1 MRFWLQDCNMFA
13 TLSRMKTTRS
23 RKPKWPKHITLGNVA
38 VTIYRR
44 ITPNGKTGF
53 MLAYKQD
60 GKRKFDSYPDEAEA
74 VQEANTKARQL
85 STLGVK
91 AAQLTDDELR
101 ACVGAMDAVKPL
113 NLPLGRAIE
122 KLLDA
127 VEIVG
132 DVEKVIEACRL
143 YAARNK
149 RTTRKPVADVV
160 AELLAIKESRG
171 ASARTCRTCATAS
184 SSSPTLS
191 AKTLAT
197 SRRRTFRHGS
207 TAGSSRRKTTW
218 AYRRVIHL
226 LFEFAKARGYAA
238 DNPAASLERVKVKH
252 GATLIFKPEEIAKL
266 LTASSPD
273 SCLCSSSARLPDCGA
288 RRLSGWNGATFTLP
302 IKCIVVGADKA
313 KTASRR
319 VVPVADNL
327 AAWLAPYAGRKGK
340 VWTGGHD
347 DFYNAQQETAKAA
360 GLKWKANALRHSAAS
375 YMFALSNDAGRV
387 AGFLGNS
394 ASVVHKH
401 YRELV
406 KPADAQRWFS
416 LKPKTQVNVV
426 TLNAA
431 NT

>member
-1 MRFWLQDCNMFA
+1 
-13 TLSRMKTTRS
+13 MKTTRS
-23 RKPKWPKHITLGNVA
+23 RKPKWPKHITLGNVT

-101 ACVGAMDAVKPL
+101 ACVAAMDAVKPL
-113 NLPLGRAIE
+113 NLPLGRAVE
-122 KLLDA
+122 KLLEA

-132 DVEKVIEACRL
+132 DVAKVIEACRL
-143 YAARNK
+143 YASRNK

-171 ASARTCRTCATAS
+171 ASARYMQDLRNRLKQFADAFCKDACNV
-184 SSSPTLS
+184 
-191 AKTLAT
+191 
-197 SRRRTFRHGS
+197 S
-207 TAGSSRRKTTW
+207 TADIQAWFDSRKFS
-218 AYRRVIHL
+218 AQNYMGFRRVIHL

-273 SCLCSSSARLPDCGA
+273 FLPVLVIGAFAGLRSAEIERLEWSDIHFA
-288 RRLSGWNGATFTLP
+288 D
-302 IKCIVVGADKA
+302 KCIVVGADKA

-327 AAWLAPYAGRKGK
+327 AAWLAPYEGRKGK

-347 DFYNAQQETAKAA
+347 EFYDAQQETAKAA

-426 TLNAA
+426 TMASEAA
-431 NT
+431 N